1 MQENLLLAVNY
12 SIDCSPEFRY
22 SPAVYSAQLLR
33 APVLQLAQ
41 LMRAR
46 PKGVFW
52 LRGFLNLRYHLERAG
67 DVPNWCDENFGFRFR
82 CSDAVLLLFLTDLIL
97 ERAGVGISLAEKY
110 KKKIQNQN
118 QKFFD
123 DLQLHTIT
131 KNINNL

>member
-12 SIDCSPEFRY
+12 SIDYSPEFRC

-33 APVLQLAQ
+33 VPVLQLAQ

-67 DVPNWCDENFGFRFR
+67 DVPNWCDENFGFR
-82 CSDAVLLLFLTDLIL
+82 CSVAVLLLSLTDLIL
-97 ERAGVGISLAEKY
+97 EQAGAGISLAEKY
-110 KKKIQNQN
+110 
-118 QKFFD
+118 
-123 DLQLHTIT
+123 
-131 KNINNL
+131 